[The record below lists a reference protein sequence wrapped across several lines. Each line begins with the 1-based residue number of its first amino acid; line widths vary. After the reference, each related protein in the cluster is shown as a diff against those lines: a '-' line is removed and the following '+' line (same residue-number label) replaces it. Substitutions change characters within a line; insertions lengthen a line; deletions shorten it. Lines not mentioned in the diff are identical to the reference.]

1 MSAAYQVPNY
11 LFWLQ
16 CKFAWKKKG
25 GGGVMLEEKN
35 QKQKQ
40 SGMKKKKKKTDI
52 KSLPL

>member
-16 CKFAWKKKG
+16 CKFAWKKG

-40 SGMKKKKKKTDI
+40 SGMKKKKKTDI